1 MKHKSPGN
9 GELGSVSPVRALK
22 RSDISPLCR
31 LMLFVRAGGHCQ
43 FDGCNR
49 YLLEHE
55 VTLTEGN
62 FAEVAHIVAFREDG
76 PRGRAERQRA
86 HVNAIEN
93 LMLLCPGCHK
103 LVDDHPTEYPRST
116 LEKYK
121 RQHEERIRHLTSLS
135 AEHKTTAVVLTSRIG
150 GHDVAV
156 PFEDIVS
163 AVAPRYPLSRVPFLI
178 DLTGIDDTSAAF
190 IDLASKEIVR
200 RTARLYEPGAEAD
213 RTGHLSVFALA
224 PIPLLV
230 FFGTQLSNKVSVDV
244 YQRHRDTE
252 NWNWKENG
260 EPLRYEISA
269 LQKGTDRSHVALV
282 VSLSGQVG
290 IDRLPPAIDST
301 YSVLTIT
308 PNAHTPSPALLQS
321 RRDLDGFR
329 LAYQSAL
336 SRILAE
342 HGTLETLEFFP
353 VVPAPVAVLCGR
365 ELLPKIH
372 PALRVYDWNKASGG
386 FTPSIVVN
394 DSKAFS

>member
-1 MKHKSPGN
+1 
-9 GELGSVSPVRALK
+9 
-22 RSDISPLCR
+22 
-31 LMLFVRAGGHCQ
+31 MLFVQAGGRCQ

-55 VTLTEGN
+55 VMLTEGN

-76 PRGRAERQRA
+76 PRGRQGRRA
-86 HVNAIEN
+86 ASVNAIEN
-93 LMLLCPGCHK
+93 LMLLCPACHK
-103 LVDDHPTEYPRST
+103 LIDDHPIEYPRRT

-121 RQHEERIRHLTSLS
+121 RQHEERIRHLTGLS
-135 AEHKTTAVVLTSRIG
+135 AEHKTTAIVLKSRIG

-163 AVAPRYPLSRVPFLI
+163 AVAPRYPVSRVPTLI
-178 DLTGIDDTSAAF
+178 DLTEIDDTSPAF
-190 IDLASKEIVR
+190 MDLASNEVR
-200 RTARLYEPGAEAD
+200 RRVSRIYEPGAEAD
-213 RTGHLSVFALA
+213 QTGHLSVFGLA

-230 FFGTQLSNKVSVDV
+230 FFGTQLSNKISVDL

-252 NWNWKENG
+252 NWTWKESTD
-260 EPLRYEISA
+260 LVQYEISVLRA
-269 LQKGTDRSHVALV
+269 GTDRSHVALV
-282 VSLSGQVG
+282 VSLSGHVG
-290 IDRLPPAIDST
+290 IDRLPRTVDST
-301 YSVLTIT
+301 YTVIAIT
-308 PNAHTPSPALLQS
+308 PVGHTPSPVLLQS

-329 LAYQSAL
+329 VAYQSAL

-342 HGTLETLEFFP
+342 HGTLEILEFFP

-386 FTPSIVVN
+386 FTPSTVVN
-394 DSKAFS
+394 NS